1 VILHRYD
8 AVVRLISGRQPACGS
23 TTVVAVD
30 GPSGSG
36 KSTFTD
42 GLAAA
47 TGARV
52 LRLDDIYP
60 GWHGLAAAPPMVAR
74 ALGDVAVDRIGSVAR
89 WSWVHDR
96 PSTPLRVVPGGLLL
110 LDGVGSGAG
119 VIRPFLSALLWVE
132 ASTATRKE
140 RALSRDGE
148 TYAPFWDVWA
158 EQERLHFRSDG
169 TRHHADLVISTG

>member
-1 VILHRYD
+1 VIPHRYG
-8 AVVRLISGRQPACGS
+8 AVVRLLDGRQPACGT

-36 KSTFTD
+36 KSTFAD

-74 ALGDVAVDRIGSVAR
+74 ALEDVAVGEIGSVDR

-96 PSTPLRVVPGGLLL
+96 PAAPLRVVPGGLLL
-110 LDGVGSGAG
+110 LDGVGSGAA

-132 ASTATRKE
+132 APTAARKE

-148 TYAPFWDVWA
+148 TYAPYWDVWA
-158 EQERLHFRSDG
+158 GQERRHFRSDG
-169 TRHHADLVISTG
+169 TRHHADLVITTG